1 MARHY
6 YNKMNKL
13 NTNQKRRLARAISRA
28 ASAELAA
35 RQAQLRLIRAER
47 RVVAEEIESLKRIAI
62 ILSLP
67 LLFLLCAI
75 FSSFWFILIAEAII
89 KSAR

>member
-1 MARHY
+1 MTR
-6 YNKMNKL
+6 L
-13 NTNQKRRLARAISRA
+13 NTNQKRRLSRAISRA

-35 RQAQLRLIRAER
+35 RQAQLRLVRAER
-47 RVVAEEIESLKRIAI
+47 RVVAEEFEALRRIAI
-62 ILSLP
+62 IISLP

>member
-1 MARHY
+1 
-6 YNKMNKL
+6 MNKL

-47 RVVAEEIESLKRIAI
+47 RVVAEELEALRRIAI
-62 ILSLP
+62 IISLP
-67 LLFLLCAI
+67 ALFLLCAI
-75 FSSFWFILIAEAII
+75 FSSFWFILIAEAIS
-89 KSAR
+89 KSAK

>member
-1 MARHY
+1 MTR
-6 YNKMNKL
+6 L

-47 RVVAEEIESLKRIAI
+47 RVVAEEFEALRRVAI
-62 ILSLP
+62 IISLP

-75 FSSFWFILIAEAII
+75 FSSFWVLLIAEAII
-89 KSAR
+89 KSAK

>member
-1 MARHY
+1 
-6 YNKMNKL
+6 MNKL
-13 NTNQKRRLARAISRA
+13 NTNQKRRLSRAISRA

-47 RVVAEEIESLKRIAI
+47 RVVAEEFEALRRIAI
-62 ILSLP
+62 IISLP
-67 LLFLLCAI
+67 ALFLLCAI

>member
-1 MARHY
+1 MT
-6 YNKMNKL
+6 KL

-47 RVVAEEIESLKRIAI
+47 RVVAEEFEALRRIAI
-62 ILSLP
+62 IISLP
-67 LLFLLCAI
+67 FMFLLCAI
-75 FSSFWFILIAEAII
+75 FSSFWFILIAEAIS

>member
-1 MARHY
+1 
-6 YNKMNKL
+6 MNKL

-35 RQAQLRLIRAER
+35 RQAQLRLVRAER
-47 RVVAEEIESLKRIAI
+47 RVVAEEFEALRRIAI
-62 ILSLP
+62 IISLP
-67 LLFLLCAI
+67 ALFLLCAI